1 MGHGLIGPLPANT
14 SRSKPQNPT
23 FRTAF
28 DIMIHALP
36 DHGRP
41 PEDILQELR
50 SFGRYD
56 PSYED
61 ARLWSLVYWLDES
74 YAEFLGQAYQAYSSA
89 NGLNPSVFKSL
100 KQFETQII
108 AATAE
113 LLHGGPDTCGV
124 VTSGGTE
131 SCLLAV
137 KTYRDLARATRGVR
151 RPEMIVPTTAHVA
164 WFKASEYFGVK
175 LRRLPLDDRLHA
187 DVSRLDAVI
196 NRNTVMVLGS
206 APEYPHGS
214 IDPIEA
220 MGAIAQQHAIPMH
233 VDACVG
239 GFILPFMAM
248 NGVVLPAWDYRVPGV
263 TSISADLHKYGF
275 AAKGASTITY
285 RNLELLKHQMF
296 VCEDWPGGVFASPAL
311 LGTRPGGAYAAAWA
325 AMQHFGIDGYREL
338 AARTQQAFERMRAG
352 IEALPELKVLGEPQG
367 PLLAYGSATTDVNIF
382 AVGDQMDAKGWQ
394 VNRLQFPDGL
404 HAMIT
409 AQHLPVI
416 ADYLRDLRD
425 AVATVKADPSLAGK
439 GRAATYGMMAHL
451 PLRGVVKSKVLT
463 LFANAYR
470 AGGAPLELDADAA
483 QGHGAV
489 PPTKPWLERLAGW
502 YVARQQRR

>member
-1 MGHGLIGPLPANT
+1 MA
-14 SRSKPQNPT
+14 
-23 FRTAF
+23 
-28 DIMIHALP
+28 HALP
-36 DHGRP
+36 EHGRP
-41 PEDILQELR
+41 PDEILQDLR
-50 SFGRYD
+50 GFGAHD
-56 PSYED
+56 PNYKD
-61 ARLWSLVYWLDES
+61 ARLWSLVYWLDEP
-74 YAEFLGQAYQAYSSA
+74 YADFLGQAYQAFSSA
-89 NGLNPSVFKSL
+89 NGLNPSAFKSL

-113 LLHGGPDTCGV
+113 LLHGGPETCGV

-137 KTYRDLARATRGVR
+137 KTYRDRARATRGVR
-151 RPEMIVPTTAHVA
+151 HPEMVVPTTAHVA

-175 LRRLPLDDRLHA
+175 LRRLPLDERLHA
-187 DVSRLDAVI
+187 DVSKLDALI
-196 NRNTVMVLGS
+196 NRHTVMVLGS

-220 MGAIAQQHAIPMH
+220 MATIAQRRGVPMH

-248 NGVVLPAWDYRVPGV
+248 NGVELPAWDYRVPGV

-285 RNLELLKHQMF
+285 RSLDLLKHQMF

-325 AMQHFGIDGYREL
+325 AMQRFGIDGYRDL
-338 AARTQQAFERMRAG
+338 AARTQQAFERLRAG
-352 IEALPELKVLGEPQG
+352 IEAMPELRVLGEPSG
-367 PLLAYGSATTDVNIF
+367 PLLAYGSATPEVNIF
-382 AVGDQMDAKGWQ
+382 AVGDQMDDQGWQ

-409 AQHLPVI
+409 ASHLPVV
-416 ADYLRDLRD
+416 DTYLRDLRQ

-451 PLRGVVKSKVLT
+451 PLRGVVRSKVLH
-463 LFANAYR
+463 LFADSYR
-470 AGGAPLELDADAA
+470 AGGAPLDLESAGEGDAA
-483 QGHGAV
+483 S
-489 PPTKPWLERLAGW
+489 KPLLERLAAW
-502 YVARQQRR
+502 YVARRQRP